1 MFRKLFF
8 LLIALSS
15 FGTVTADSIF
25 VDAGVAY
32 KIIDANTVNIVE
44 QQDRSVFS
52 QTFKDSV
59 LVVPASIQHNGKN
72 YKVKCI
78 EKGAFSPWWGMNR
91 VVISEGIEEIQDDVF
106 TGCANLQSVS
116 IPASVRKIG
125 GNVFSYCYSLSS
137 IVVDDHNPIYDS
149 RNGCNAVI
157 LTKSNSLVSACK
169 STVIPSSVEEIR
181 SDAYVGL
188 PIEAINIPVGVIHIR
203 EYAFNNCKE
212 LERIFISSSVEN
224 IEPNAFCECENVKS
238 VRVDEKNETY
248 DSRENCNAIIDK
260 VMETLV
266 WGCSTTRIP
275 SGVTEI
281 GEYAFQYSTNLQEI
295 DIPEGVESIRNAAFL
310 GCSALRK
317 VKLPSSLTEFDRFE
331 QFAYCTSLDSIY
343 IPQNV
348 ETISSGI
355 FCGCTSLRNVVVDK
369 RNKKYDSRDNCN
381 AVIETSTN
389 ELIAG
394 CTGSSI
400 VEGVE
405 SIVEGAFSR
414 CGITAIHIPASVTQI
429 GSTSFSGCEQCRI
442 ITVADGNP
450 IYKSDGSNS
459 IVERAT
465 HRMVLACS
473 TTRILPDVTSI
484 GPYAYMNTS
493 YNIVLP
499 SGIQTIGYG
508 AFMNSNNLSTIIIPT
523 SVKRIG
529 GFAFGGCRQLSN
541 VVLMGNDVVIGERA
555 FDRCTLLKQEFK

>member
-1 MFRKLFF
+1 
-8 LLIALSS
+8 
-15 FGTVTADSIF
+15 
-25 VDAGVAY
+25 
-32 KIIDANTVNIVE
+32 
-44 QQDRSVFS
+44 
-52 QTFKDSV
+52 
-59 LVVPASIQHNGKN
+59 
-72 YKVKCI
+72 
-78 EKGAFSPWWGMNR
+78 MNR
-91 VVISEGIEEIQDDVF
+91 VVISEGIEELQDDVF
-106 TGCANLQSVS
+106 TGCANLRSVA
-116 IPASVRKIG
+116 IPASVTKIG
-125 GNVFSYCYSLSS
+125 ANVFAYCISLSS
-137 IVVDDHNPIYDS
+137 IAVDDHNPIYDS

-157 LTKSNSLVSACK
+157 LTKSNSLVCACN
-169 STVIPSSVEEIR
+169 STVIPSSVEEVR

-224 IEPNAFCECENVKS
+224 IEPNAFFECENVKS

-355 FCGCTSLRNVVVDK
+355 FRGCTSLRNVVVDK

-405 SIVEGAFSR
+405 SIVEGAFSK

-429 GSTSFSGCEQCRI
+429 DSTSFRECEQCRT